1 MFPLDNNVISINMKG
16 VDSADVVFVKA
27 SLNQND
33 RFPVIIPILLECGK
47 LGVGLLRVVEFS
59 IFQ

>member
-1 MFPLDNNVISINMKG
+1 MKG

-47 LGVGLLRVVEFS
+47 LGVGLLRVVEFP